1 LRVLAYWV
9 HGVLRMSRVARRL
22 RISVATAQ
30 GALPV
35 MIGAS
40 VATAEGCSALVEPD
54 DAPSG
59 GSGGAEQDGGLSGV
73 GGGAGAGTGSGGA
86 SGTAGVGVGSAG
98 TGGRGGSGG
107 AAGSFTGAAG
117 GFGNA
122 GTSGIPIPPIE
133 PVQCFFTVEL
143 PPEGVPAEPGQICAA
158 KVVPVESNRAA
169 RVVLDVQPPD
179 LTAVMGLIEVAPE
192 LLGMVVGLPAIE
204 LLDASAPSL
213 MAFTVASITP
223 DPDGFRFRGTFPN
236 LGTVQVDG
244 LTRVT
249 LRVSLQVMCPDA
261 PQLVHAVTDAHL
273 CGTDAFDAQWVSS
286 GSVCSVCRVIA
297 EMAPSPIVPDGLSD
311 GLPLSHVL
319 RLRVVE
325 LARVSGSVVLLA
337 EHDGGEG
344 LDYEWRVSE
353 GEVKRLAPDVIAWT
367 LPVTAA
373 APYVQV
379 AAFGADAAAVASWAF
394 NAEAA

>member
-1 LRVLAYWV
+1 
-9 HGVLRMSRVARRL
+9 MSRVARRL
-22 RISVATAQ
+22 RVSVATAQ

-35 MIGAS
+35 MVGAS

-54 DAPSG
+54 AAAI
-59 GSGGAEQDGGLSGV
+59 GGAGGARQDGGLGGGGGSSGSS
-73 GGGAGAGTGSGGA
+73 GTSGGAGVGIGT
-86 SGTAGVGVGSAG
+86 AG
-98 TGGRGGSGG
+98 TGGGGSGG
-107 AAGSFTGAAG
+107 AAGSFTGIAGSAG
-117 GFGNA
+117 GG
-122 GTSGIPIPPIE
+122 GGIPIPVIE

-158 KVVPVESNRAA
+158 RVVPVESNRAA
-169 RVVLDVQPPD
+169 RVLLDVQAPD
-179 LTAVMGLIEVAPE
+179 LSAVMGVIEVAPE
-192 LLGMVVGLPAIE
+192 LLGMVVGLPSIE
-204 LLDASAPSL
+204 LLDASTPSL

-223 DPDGFRFRGTFPN
+223 DPVGFRFRGTFPN
-236 LGTVQVDG
+236 VGSVQVDG

-273 CGTDAFDAQWVSS
+273 CGTDVNDAQWVSS

-297 EMAPSPIVPDGLSD
+297 EMAPSPIVPDGLAD

-325 LARVSGSVVLLA
+325 LARVAGSVVLLA